1 MFLIIR
7 LLPLVKREV
16 PKRKKRIYKPKYDK
30 SFQTSLIAITRGRSY
45 KKNDNCFVEQKNNSV
60 VRHLV
65 GYYRY
70 EGQEALE
77 TLEKLYKLWCLLVNY
92 FYPSMKILEKMSK
105 DARVYK
111 KYDTA
116 KTPYKRCLDSDKLS
130 EEEKQKLIKIKK
142 GLNIIE
148 LKKLLKKH

>member
-1 MFLIIR
+1 M
-7 LLPLVKREV
+7 
-16 PKRKKRIYKPKYDK
+16 
-30 SFQTSLIAITRGRSY
+30 
-45 KKNDNCFVEQKNNSV
+45 
-60 VRHLV
+60 V

-70 EGQEALE
+70 EGDE
-77 TLEKLYKLWCLLVNY
+77 TLKELEVLYKSWCLLVNY
-92 FYPSMKILEKMSK
+92 FYPSMKILQKERK

-116 KTPYKRCLDSDKLS
+116 KTPYKRCLESDKLS

-148 LKKLLKKH
+148 LKKNC

>member
-1 MFLIIR
+1 
-7 LLPLVKREV
+7 
-16 PKRKKRIYKPKYDK
+16 
-30 SFQTSLIAITRGRSY
+30 
-45 KKNDNCFVEQKNNSV
+45 
-60 VRHLV
+60 
-65 GYYRY
+65 
-70 EGQEALE
+70 
-77 TLEKLYKLWCLLVNY
+77 
-92 FYPSMKILEKMSK
+92 MSK

-116 KTPYKRCLDSDKLS
+116 KTPYKRCLESDKLS